1 MTYEKESH
9 GRYYPTP
16 PHPTPPT
23 STKHHGRLKVV
34 QLNGNWS
41 TKWRWNPT
49 YKMHK
54 MIQNVDQH
62 ISYTFIYQMCFISP
76 IFLCLKPT
84 LHLYFDPPRCAPHPP
99 RPRLPRAPA
108 CAPWWSGNGQSG
120 HSRWALVGPPSTTC
134 NSSWERIFF
143 GDQMPYWYIGYVM
156 YICIVYIYTIV
167 F

>member
-1 MTYEKESH
+1 MKKRAH

-84 LHLYFDPPRCAPHPP
+84 LHLYFDPPRCAPSSSKAAASASASVCPMMERERSE
-99 RPRLPRAPA
+99 RPQP
-108 CAPWWSGNGQSG
+108 
-120 HSRWALVGPPSTTC
+120 VGTGGTTFDYLQQQLGTD
-134 NSSWERIFF
+134 FF
-143 GDQMPYWYIGYVM
+143 WRSDAILIYWICYVHM
-156 YICIVYIYTIV
+156 YSIYIYTIV